1 MAISSWMIW
10 GRSLRSSRPHRSRQ
24 DNEDRCVKLDLSK
37 GLNENIK
44 EALTNLCQRQGVSA
58 GKKLAYLN
66 AFVKLIRE
74 NDANDFGYSV
84 EQLFCCLRV
93 GLIHEVTQ
101 VRAAALRAVRY
112 MLKKE
117 QDVVSINKLQY
128 PYFLA
133 RSMDVNLRTEMER
146 IQALRLVRRILV
158 LAPRYFSPALARSLI
173 SLTNGG
179 IDEKDRGFHAF
190 FSTLCELGVLNSNLL
205 INCSGISTLA
215 RAAMNGQSPSIIE
228 SAVGVLLKLLSTP
241 ETRNHVSLFCLATP
255 YCELHSPGLER
266 PSEDRQQKFT
276 ASKHALLSVLRS
288 YSGVIH
294 FCNPNHT
301 SGLKSIV
308 NILYVEQQDVR
319 GAVLELFYE
328 LLGIPL
334 PLWTDEPD
342 VALSAVD
349 PNRVRETWKL
359 SEGFI
364 AAEGKT
370 ILPSLMSRS
379 PNITEMHLALLVY
392 VLLECGLHK
401 ALAEAIVTSDT
412 FICVRAAILL
422 GGLLHLSHSLLPPEV
437 CDLTPPL
444 PNLVI
449 HASRGKHQALAAVTI
464 LGRMHSMMRERPS
477 PTSLFLDRMIQ
488 GGNWLRSTIPK
499 TDIPVTPKNWL
510 RRETSSAALL
520 KKSQVLTTRDVLAWN
535 WPIIRAILHSR
546 EDYFKLLHD
555 TDHRLFIKKLIR
567 YFKPSSNQFSRIEL
581 GRTAT
586 LARES
591 TLAGSHLIIC
601 LLEIPEPDST
611 RFLNELIADIAN
623 EITAIRTAQ
632 SAHDCL
638 FSPRHMSTTCCQKY
652 FLFLGQ
658 MSHSAKG
665 TVILKSFNLLQK
677 LQELAIS
684 TNHDCYVKLIMS
696 SLDYTGNGVNRKVM
710 NKIISESSLES
721 TRLYA
726 TQFLRCIL
734 RAKMKDAFQWAI
746 TILSERLSDTSKAV
760 ASAALDILHEACE
773 EPHYLEVFFQ
783 QNKDWDRIL
792 MNLGDRG
799 YLLKIRLYSLK
810 SGFAS
815 LSSPSEELEKW
826 IKTGGFAERYV
837 GLIEGEIHDSLTR
850 RQRGENGSYMR
861 RNTNIPI
868 SPRDAFIPPH
878 LIGQLVQ
885 HELGLQLLMRRNV
898 LQRFARVVQRFR
910 YEYGVTEQ
918 EMSMKNMKSSRS
930 IIEDSYL
937 VSEESGTDEAAEST
951 RLETIIDSEI
961 MELSESQT
969 PQKADSLV
977 EIRRK
982 LSLDE
987 SRRTTPERSWKGD
1000 LESREE
1006 NSSLNF
1012 EGRLLRVKAALWVL
1026 GHAGLSA
1033 EGMEQLK
1040 NLGIIEM
1047 LTLMAETCPY
1057 YVVRATA
1064 MYSLSLVSTNRA
1076 GADVLTTLNWPCVRF
1091 KRGEEWPI
1099 VQHCA
1104 PCQSPSPPPVQRH
1117 HRSLSDGK
1125 PEFPEPVI
1133 RRTRNRSESAATE
1146 LEVRRL
1152 ILPERGETP
1161 SPVSSVQRLSQQDA
1175 EGYARLRTIQRYRR
1189 PSFSQSS
1196 LEMYSSDGRLSLQSL
1211 SEFEFSRSWIAESI
1225 LSSTPPPPTLPP
1237 PIDNDNSSYMGI
1249 CLPRKL
1255 TTMFPNPVRP
1265 LSKGRLE
1272 EKSKIHVDPS
1282 GADEES
1288 NSEYDVAGDHSR
1300 VCLICYSGTN
1310 NIKDSDLDSKITRDI
1325 FKHVQRLAN
1334 PVLYKHSKQTLLT
1347 LRQRHPEK
1355 FQNVCIFS
1363 EVSARLGNNTY
1374 RIPAR
1379 RFLQELFLDS
1389 SFDALYKEP
1398 AEILSITLDIEE
1410 KSVPTSPS
1418 DNSRLSA
1425 KPSETKINGRV
1436 TPSCLQNDPLSSV
1449 QEEATTTGGQPRIVY
1464 PQNKKET
1471 ALIAE
1476 RLSDEKIIAEILKPE
1491 ERIRVAKSSEKIL
1504 KVTGT
1509 NTAIN
1514 LE

>member
-1 MAISSWMIW
+1 M
-10 GRSLRSSRPHRSRQ
+10 
-24 DNEDRCVKLDLSK
+24 
-37 GLNENIK
+37 
-44 EALTNLCQRQGVSA
+44 
-58 GKKLAYLN
+58 
-66 AFVKLIRE
+66 
-74 NDANDFGYSV
+74 
-84 EQLFCCLRV
+84 
-93 GLIHEVTQ
+93 GLIHEATQ
-101 VRAAALRAVRY
+101 VRAAALRAVRC

-133 RSMDVNLRTEMER
+133 RSMDINLRNEMER

-205 INCSGISTLA
+205 INCGGISTLA

-228 SAVGVLLKLLSTP
+228 SAVGVLLKLLSNP
-241 ETRNHVSLFCLATP
+241 ETRSHVSLFCLATP

-288 YSGVIH
+288 YPGVIH
-294 FCNPNHT
+294 FCNPNHS
-301 SGLKSIV
+301 SGLKSIIS
-308 NILYVEQQDVR
+308 ILYVEQLDVR

-392 VLLECGLHK
+392 VLLECDLHK

-449 HASRGKHQALAAVTI
+449 HASQGKHQALAAVSI

-488 GGNWLRSTIPK
+488 GGSWLRSTIPK
-499 TDIPVTPKNWL
+499 TDLHVVPKNWL
-510 RRETSSAALL
+510 TLKRETSSATQL
-520 KKSQVLTTRDVLAWN
+520 KKSQVLTTKDVLQWN
-535 WPIIRAILHSR
+535 WPIIRSILHSR
-546 EDYFKLLHD
+546 EDYLRLLHD
-555 TDHRLFIKKLIR
+555 SDHRLFIKKLIF
-567 YFKPSSNQFSRIEL
+567 YFKPSSNQFSRVEL

-591 TLAGSHLIIC
+591 TLAGGHLIIF

-611 RFLNELIADIAN
+611 RFLNELVGDIAD

-658 MSHSAKG
+658 LSHSAKG
-665 TVILKSFNLLQK
+665 TVILKGFNLLQK
-677 LQELAIS
+677 LQDLAIT
-684 TNHDCYVKLIMS
+684 TNHDCYVKLITS
-696 SLDYTGNGVNRKVM
+696 SLDYTGDGMNRKVM

-734 RAKMKDAFQWAI
+734 RAKMKDASQWAI
-746 TILSERLSDTSKAV
+746 TNLSGRLSDNSKTV
-760 ASAALDILHEACE
+760 ASAALDVLHEVCE
-773 EPHYLEVFFQ
+773 EPQYLEIFSQ
-783 QNKDWDRIL
+783 QNQDWDQIL
-792 MNLGDRG
+792 TNLGDQG

-815 LSSPSEELEKW
+815 LSSPAEELERW
-826 IKTGGFAERYV
+826 IKAGGFAERYV
-837 GLIEGEIHDSLTR
+837 GLIEREIHDCLTR

-898 LQRFARVVQRFR
+898 LQRFMRVVQRFR
-910 YEYGVTEQ
+910 YEFGMSEQ
-918 EMSMKNMKSSRS
+918 ESSTKNMKGSRS
-930 IIEDSYL
+930 ILEDSYL
-937 VSEESGTDEAAEST
+937 VSEESGTDEAAESN
-951 RLETIIDSEI
+951 RLETIIDLEV
-961 MELSESQT
+961 MELSESEP

-987 SRRTTPERSWKGD
+987 SRRTTPERSWKGEPEIRD
-1000 LESREE
+1000 E
-1006 NSSLNF
+1006 NSLSF
-1012 EGRLLRVKAALWVL
+1012 EGRLLKVKAALWVL
-1026 GHAGLSA
+1026 GHAGTSA

-1057 YVVRATA
+1057 YAVRATA
-1064 MYSLSLVSTNRA
+1064 MYSLGLISTNRA
-1076 GADVLTTLNWPCVRF
+1076 GADVLSTLNWGCVRF
-1091 KRGEEWPI
+1091 KRGEDWPV
-1099 VQHCA
+1099 VQPRI

-1133 RRTRNRSESAATE
+1133 RRSRNRSESAATE

-1152 ILPERGETP
+1152 ILP
-1161 SPVSSVQRLSQQDA
+1161 
-1175 EGYARLRTIQRYRR
+1175 
-1189 PSFSQSS
+1189 
-1196 LEMYSSDGRLSLQSL
+1196 
-1211 SEFEFSRSWIAESI
+1211 
-1225 LSSTPPPPTLPP
+1225 
-1237 PIDNDNSSYMGI
+1237 
-1249 CLPRKL
+1249 
-1255 TTMFPNPVRP
+1255 
-1265 LSKGRLE
+1265 
-1272 EKSKIHVDPS
+1272 
-1282 GADEES
+1282 
-1288 NSEYDVAGDHSR
+1288 
-1300 VCLICYSGTN
+1300 
-1310 NIKDSDLDSKITRDI
+1310 
-1325 FKHVQRLAN
+1325 
-1334 PVLYKHSKQTLLT
+1334 
-1347 LRQRHPEK
+1347 
-1355 FQNVCIFS
+1355 
-1363 EVSARLGNNTY
+1363 
-1374 RIPAR
+1374 
-1379 RFLQELFLDS
+1379 
-1389 SFDALYKEP
+1389 
-1398 AEILSITLDIEE
+1398 
-1410 KSVPTSPS
+1410 
-1418 DNSRLSA
+1418 
-1425 KPSETKINGRV
+1425 
-1436 TPSCLQNDPLSSV
+1436 
-1449 QEEATTTGGQPRIVY
+1449 
-1464 PQNKKET
+1464 
-1471 ALIAE
+1471 
-1476 RLSDEKIIAEILKPE
+1476 
-1491 ERIRVAKSSEKIL
+1491 
-1504 KVTGT
+1504 
-1509 NTAIN
+1509 
-1514 LE
+1514 